1 MKSIFEYLQ
10 YIQERRTI
18 VFGTAGS
25 NYGECII
32 LAGGPGSGKGFIR
45 NKIDASYKVFDV
57 DELKSKYEKMLKQG
71 KLKDELKD
79 FDYSNPEDVTE
90 LHMRVKDHGWK
101 EKQINLIFRNKQNPN
116 KEAKNSKILPNLLF
130 DRVSGKIED
139 ITEIALRAK
148 TLGYNVTVVWVLCN
162 LEVAKVN
169 NKVRYRNVSE
179 KDVLIPNHK
188 AAYSTL
194 TDLLNNKY
202 HEFNA
207 YIDNV
212 WIGYS
217 AGFGRKL
224 DGEYEN
230 SPVLKIKKDENENWI
245 FNQDE
250 MVDKFLAIKF
260 PVDYDALRKNLSHKS
275 GKRFD
280 MTKKFIDLE
289 NIDNIDI
296 QKEVV

>member
-1 MKSIFEYLQ
+1 MRSILEYLEF
-10 YIQERRTI
+10 IQERRVI
-18 VFGTAGS
+18 GFKGAGS
-25 NYGECII
+25 TYGECII

-45 NKIDASYKVFDV
+45 EKIDADFKIFDV
-57 DELKSKYEKMLKQG
+57 DDLKSKYEKMLKQG
-71 KLKDELKD
+71 KIKDELKD
-79 FDYSNPEDVTE
+79 FDYSNPDDVTE
-90 LHMRVKDHGWK
+90 LHMRVKKHGWK
-101 EKQINLIFRNKQNPN
+101 EKQIDMIFRNKYNPN
-116 KEAKNSKILPNLLF
+116 KEANNSKILPNLLF

-148 TLGYNVTVVWVLCN
+148 TLGYNVTLVWVLCN

-188 AAYSTL
+188 AAYDTL
-194 TDLLNNKY
+194 TALLNNKY

-207 YIDNV
+207 FIDTV
-212 WIGYS
+212 WLGYS

-224 DGEYEN
+224 DGEYAN
-230 SPVLKIKKDENENWI
+230 SPVLKIKKDENGNWI

-260 PVDYDALRKNLSHKS
+260 PIDYEALRKNLAKKH

-280 MTKKFIDLE
+280 MTKNFIDCE
-289 NIDNIDI
+289 HIDMT
-296 QKEVV
+296 KEVV

>member
-1 MKSIFEYLQ
+1 MRSILEYLQ
-10 YIQERRTI
+10 LIQERRVI
-18 VFGTAGS
+18 GFGGAGS
-25 NYGECII
+25 SYGECII

-45 NKIDASYKVFDV
+45 NKIDADYKIYDV
-57 DELKSKYEKMLKQG
+57 DDLKSKYEKMLKKG

-79 FDYSNPEDVTE
+79 FDYSNPNDVTE
-90 LHMRVKDHGWK
+90 LHMRVRDHGWK
-101 EKQINLIFRNKQNPN
+101 EKQIDMLFKNKYNPN
-116 KEAKNSKILPNLLF
+116 KEANSSKILPNILF

-139 ITEIALRAK
+139 ITEIAIRAK

-169 NKVRYRNVSE
+169 NKVRYRNVGE
-179 KDVLIPNHK
+179 NEVLIPNHK
-188 AAYSTL
+188 AAYKTL

-202 HEFNA
+202 LEFND

-224 DGEYEN
+224 DDEYEK
-230 SPVLKIKKDENENWI
+230 SPVLKIKKDENGRWI

-250 MVDKFLAIKF
+250 MVDKFLKIKF
-260 PVDYDALRKNLSHKS
+260 PVDYEALRKNLGHKS

-280 MTKKFIDLE
+280 MTKKFIEFE
-289 NIDNIDI
+289 NIDM
-296 QKEVV
+296 KEEVA